1 MTSRNAQCPCGSGQ
15 RFKHCCGGHSSES
28 RTADLNEDI
37 YDENGNFLE
46 KFRGV
51 AMRRFCP
58 EPPGALTMSKAVAPP
73 GIMVIEGFLG
83 QQFCDDFC
91 QYISE
96 QDTRRLGVVDSDE
109 FDRTGKVTYEHHA
122 ARITETIDL
131 KHRKT
136 DMLREVVR
144 GYRDYATRFFAADLD
159 TIENPSVLKYTAG
172 GRYDPH
178 ADSEHWNLEE
188 STWVRSLERDYS
200 LLLYLNEGYEG
211 GTLYF
216 PNFKWR
222 IKPRRGMLVSFPSDH
237 RYLHGAEPLTSGTRF
252 AVASW
257 AKAKISPIFDPYKT
271 HQ

>member
-1 MTSRNAQCPCGSGQ
+1 MTSRNAQCPCGSGR
-15 RFKHCCGGHSSES
+15 RFKHCCGSPALES
-28 RTADLNEDI
+28 NTENCYEHI
-37 YDENGNFLE
+37 YAENGRFLE

-51 AMRRFCP
+51 GMRRFCP

-83 QQFCDDFC
+83 QQFCDDLC
-91 QYISE
+91 QYIAE
-96 QDTRRLGVVDSDE
+96 QKTRRLTVVDSEE
-109 FDRTGKVTYEHHA
+109 FERSGEVAYKQHA

-131 KHRKT
+131 EHRKK

-159 TIENPSVLKYTAG
+159 TIENPSVLKYNAG

-178 ADSEHWNLEE
+178 SDSEHWNVEQKI
-188 STWVRSLERDYS
+188 WVRSQDRDYS
-200 LLLYLNEGYEG
+200 LLIYLNEGYEG

-216 PNFKWR
+216 PNFRWR
-222 IKPRRGMLVSFPSDH
+222 VRPRRGMLVSFPSDH

-257 AKAKISPIFDPYKT
+257 AKAKISQEFDPYKVN
-271 HQ
+271 